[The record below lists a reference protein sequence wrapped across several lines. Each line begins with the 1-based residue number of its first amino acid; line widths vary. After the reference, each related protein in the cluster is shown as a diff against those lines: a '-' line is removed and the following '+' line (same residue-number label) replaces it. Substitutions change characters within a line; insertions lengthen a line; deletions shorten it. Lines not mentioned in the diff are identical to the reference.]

1 MTTTETIKDLL
12 NRKEALRKFL
22 NIESLTQ
29 QIAEEEKKTEAA
41 DFWND
46 PKEAQKVMKAI
57 QSKKSWVTAFKEVA
71 YSHL

>member
-29 QIAEEEKKTEAA
+29 QIAEEEKKPRPPTSGTT
-41 DFWND
+41 
-46 PKEAQKVMKAI
+46 PRKPRK
-57 QSKKSWVTAFKEVA
+57 
-71 YSHL
+71 